1 MYYRNIQKKQ
11 PMINAVNYEV
21 KGQLA
26 KLLATEELII
36 ENRKVSTASFDVK
49 RRVLTLPMWDRA
61 SGIVYDLLVG
71 HEVGHALYTPE
82 DDWKVEYPDVPKSFV
97 NILEDVRIERLMKRK
112 YPGLIKTFYGGY
124 SQLSDQDFFGIA
136 DEDLDE
142 FILADRIN
150 LYFKIGNF
158 VDIPFSEKEIGFRDK
173 AFKTETF
180 EDVLLLAKDLSD
192 YVNSE
197 EKTHTPVQINGDEES
212 DTPPP
217 VPFDSSEDIEED
229 YGALEDE
236 SEGRGDRK
244 PQEEEVEEVQD
255 QFVEKGGDHNDTLT
269 DKSLEENL
277 KELSTPAK
285 YDGDE
290 PAYVE
295 IPKLNMDTVIGKNS
309 DIHEY
314 LDSWYVEVDKR
325 YKEAIEEKGYT
336 TWNKDPFENVDS
348 EYQKFR
354 KSAQKEVNY
363 LVKEFEC
370 RKAADSYARASTS
383 KTGILDTTKLYTY
396 KYNDDVFK
404 KVTTLADGKN
414 HGLIF
419 ILDWSG
425 SMSPYLLDTVK
436 QLFNLLWFCKKAQ
449 IPFEVYAFSNEWYR
463 SHYDTEVEKYIVP
476 PQHHERKENT
486 LMVDDEFSLL
496 NMFSSTTK
504 GSEFEKQMKH
514 FFRLTYSMD
523 SNTRFNSYYQYPQR
537 LSLSGT
543 PLNEALVTLNQ
554 IIPEFSKR
562 TGVQKVQCITL
573 TDGEAHEL
581 KYNVM
586 IAPRYEEGEP
596 RLGCRS
602 AINGKCFIRDRV
614 SGGTHFVEPNYHS
627 MTSTLINQLRG
638 RFPYVNF
645 IGIRVMAQRDAN
657 NFVRR
662 YCNWN
667 IEKVADIMQSWRKD
681 KSLVLKDVGYHAYF
695 GLSSNAL
702 NNESEFEVEDG
713 ATKARIKSAFKKSL
727 SAKKMNKKVLGE
739 FMSLIA

>member
-1 MYYRNIQKKQ
+1 
-11 PMINAVNYEV
+11 
-21 KGQLA
+21 
-26 KLLATEELII
+26 
-36 ENRKVSTASFDVK
+36 
-49 RRVLTLPMWDRA
+49 
-61 SGIVYDLLVG
+61 
-71 HEVGHALYTPE
+71 
-82 DDWKVEYPDVPKSFV
+82 
-97 NILEDVRIERLMKRK
+97 
-112 YPGLIKTFYGGY
+112 
-124 SQLSDQDFFGIA
+124 
-136 DEDLDE
+136 
-142 FILADRIN
+142 
-150 LYFKIGNF
+150 
-158 VDIPFSEKEIGFRDK
+158 
-173 AFKTETF
+173 
-180 EDVLLLAKDLSD
+180 
-192 YVNSE
+192 
-197 EKTHTPVQINGDEES
+197 
-212 DTPPP
+212 
-217 VPFDSSEDIEED
+217 
-229 YGALEDE
+229 
-236 SEGRGDRK
+236 
-244 PQEEEVEEVQD
+244 
-255 QFVEKGGDHNDTLT
+255 
-269 DKSLEENL
+269 
-277 KELSTPAK
+277 
-285 YDGDE
+285 
-290 PAYVE
+290 
-295 IPKLNMDTVIGKNS
+295 MDTVIGKNS

-314 LDSWYVEVDKR
+314 LDSWYVEVEKR
-325 YKEAIEEKGYT
+325 YTEAIEEKGYT
-336 TWNKDPFENVDS
+336 TWTKDPFENVDS